1 MIRNFFY
8 RLFRSLFAALEGF
21 IVDNCYSKASALSFY
36 TLLAIVPVLAVAFG
50 IAKGFGFETILE
62 EQLRDNF
69 YQQPDFA
76 QKVIEFANSTL
87 THAHG
92 SLIAGVGVITLFWTS
107 FGLLGNLENALNE
120 IWKIS
125 AMRPWIRR
133 IPDYLAV
140 LILSPIF
147 LVASS
152 SLTIFIVT
160 KVVEYSSDI
169 GYYENVK
176 PIIYFGYY
184 IIVFALSWALFSF
197 VYYFMTNKN
206 IPISASIVAGIVA
219 GTLFQIVQWS
229 YIHFQVFV
237 SSYNAIYGSFAAIP
251 LFLIWLQLSWMITL
265 IGGEISY
272 HFATTSYKHNPDK
285 QPANE
290 VEIALYLCMTCVEN
304 MQKGLFPSHLETIA
318 NELQMPLHPLQN
330 IAEKLVKAKILY
342 QIQSSENV
350 MLYQTAKP
358 INEICMSDIYQAVIA
373 EEIKSWP
380 VQSLPKL
387 LSAKHYFEE
396 FQKGEIRATPNP
408 CLNEM
413 KS

>member
-1 MIRNFFY
+1 MRNFFH
-8 RLFRSLFAALEGF
+8 RFFRSVYAALEGF
-21 IVDNCYSKASALSFY
+21 ISDDCYAKASALSFY

-50 IAKGFGFETILE
+50 VAKGFGFEKILE
-62 EQLRDNF
+62 NQLRDSF

-87 THAHG
+87 TQAHG
-92 SLIAGVGVITLFWTS
+92 SLIAGVGVIALFWTA

-160 KVVEYSSDI
+160 KLVEYTTDF
-169 GYYENVK
+169 GYYENLK
-176 PIIYFGYY
+176 PLIYLGYY
-184 IIVFALSWALFSF
+184 ILVFALSWTLFSF
-197 VYYFMTNKN
+197 VYYFMTNKK
-206 IPISASIVAGIVA
+206 IPFSASIVGGIMA

-229 YIHFQVFV
+229 YIHFQVYV
-237 SSYNAIYGSFAAIP
+237 TSYNAIYGSFAAIP
-251 LFLIWLQLSWMITL
+251 LFLLWLQLSWIITL
-265 IGGEISY
+265 LGGEICY
-272 HFATTSYKHNPDK
+272 HFATTGYKDNPDK

-290 VEIALYLCMTCVEN
+290 VEIALYLCMACAEN
-304 MQKGLFPSHLETIA
+304 LQQGRFPSHLEDIA

-342 QIQSSENV
+342 EIQTSENV
-350 MLYQTAKP
+350 MLYQTAQP
-358 INEICMSDIYQAVIA
+358 LDQISIGDIYQAMLA
-373 EEIKSWP
+373 DEIKSWP
-380 VQSLPKL
+380 VQTLPKL
-387 LSAKHYFEE
+387 LNAKKYFDS
-396 FQKGEIRATPNP
+396 FLQGELHTSPNP
-408 CLNEM
+408 VLTDI
-413 KS
+413 KL